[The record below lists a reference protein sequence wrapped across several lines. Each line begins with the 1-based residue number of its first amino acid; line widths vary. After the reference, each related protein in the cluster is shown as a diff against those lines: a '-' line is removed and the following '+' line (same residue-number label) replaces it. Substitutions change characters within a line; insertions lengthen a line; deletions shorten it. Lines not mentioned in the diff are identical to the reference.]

1 MGAKLHGYLQ
11 AQPMIAWKQTDMD
24 NVVVAGFEPDTNSS
38 PALCP
43 NYSAMLPD
51 ASSYVFF
58 FLKDYS
64 EMYSIGKIHK
74 RFLRVPKHIFEVTC
88 IYTYVNSNT
97 G

>member
-1 MGAKLHGYLQ
+1 
-11 AQPMIAWKQTDMD
+11 MD

-43 NYSAMLPD
+43 NYLAMLPD